1 MKIKTLQ
8 NVIYRA
14 KIVPKGRVL
23 DLGDDDAKTLIK
35 SGAAEKAT
43 QVASAPAPTYNQ
55 AELEKMDVDGL
66 KNIAGRMQVT
76 GDKREDLIK
85 GILEA
90 QKKGS

>member
-1 MKIKTLQ
+1 MKIKTFQ

-14 KIVPKGRVL
+14 KIVPKGRLL
-23 DLGDDDAKTLIK
+23 DLSDDDAKTLIK
-35 SGAAEKAT
+35 SGVAEKAT
-43 QVASAPAPTYNQ
+43 QGSSAPPPSYTQ

-66 KNIAGRMQVT
+66 KKIAGRMQVT
-76 GDKREDLIK
+76 GDKKEDLIK